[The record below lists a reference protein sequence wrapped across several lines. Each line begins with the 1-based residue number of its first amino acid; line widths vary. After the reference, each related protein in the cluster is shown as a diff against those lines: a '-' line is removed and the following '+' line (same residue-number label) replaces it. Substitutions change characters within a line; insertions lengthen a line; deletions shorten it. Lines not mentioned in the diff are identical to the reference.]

1 MSRIKMNYQKIYNN
15 IINYRKHNKP
25 FGYTEKHHIIP
36 KCLGGLD
43 TLENIIVLTAK
54 EHFICHLLLT
64 KIYSNNPKLLWAF
77 NGMRR
82 NPYKKRYINSKLY
95 ESYKGKYHHSNET
108 KNKIK
113 NYNIGKKLSDEH
125 KKKISISRL
134 NIPNLGDSYKGEKNG
149 MFGKHLSNEAKEKI
163 SLSSKKY
170 WNNLT
175 NDQLDK
181 IKKERS
187 LRYSGEKNPRA
198 KTYLIS
204 YENKNYIIKGGLKK
218 FLKEHK
224 LNYKT
229 ILSYQKNPNKIKAK
243 KYEQLT
249 ITELK

>member
-1 MSRIKMNYQKIYNN
+1 MNYQKIYNN
-15 IINYRKHNKP
+15 IIQYRKNNKP
-25 FGYTEKHHIIP
+25 LGYIEKHHIFP
-36 KCLGGLD
+36 KCLGGLN
-43 TLENIIVLTAK
+43 TSENIVELTAK

-64 KIYSNNPKLLWAF
+64 KIYHNNTKLLWAF

-82 NPYKKRYINSKLY
+82 NPYQKRYINSKLY
-95 ESYKGKYHHSNET
+95 ELYKGKYQHSDET
-108 KNKIK
+108 KNKIR
-113 NYNIGKKLSDEH
+113 NYNIGKKLTEEH

-149 MFGKHLSNEAKEKI
+149 MYGKHLSEEAKEKI

-175 NDQLDK
+175 IEQLEK

-187 LRYSGEKNPRA
+187 LKYSGEKNPRA

-218 FLKEHK
+218 FLKEHN

-229 ILSYQKNPNKIKAK
+229 ILSYQKNPNKK
-243 KYEQLT
+243 KIQKYKTLK